1 MGTTLKGFKKFQKAG
16 EIGHVT
22 GFSFLVL
29 LSQFLKS
36 SPHPL
41 LGLGN
46 VTKALTLSNWL
57 PRDIE
62 LLRSGMST
70 TVLLKPTVVKDV
82 LKRPPAPDPRWHN
95 PAYYWWWLRPEY
107 AFYTG
112 WWNIQ
117 QLESLRKKLLESEQ
131 VIEDVDVEQLQFHP
145 SVTKQTVRD
154 HYEQTVQ
161 LFELVIEQGVGL
173 LAITK

>member
-1 MGTTLKGFKKFQKAG
+1 
-16 EIGHVT
+16 
-22 GFSFLVL
+22 
-29 LSQFLKS
+29 
-36 SPHPL
+36 
-41 LGLGN
+41 
-46 VTKALTLSNWL
+46 
-57 PRDIE
+57 
-62 LLRSGMST
+62 MST